1 MVRFQWHVEDNF
13 GAHIRPGAVT
23 VDKDSGVHHVLC
35 EIDIPGHK
43 EASQALFTVPAGYL
57 TEGKVKDVGILLGHG
72 DKADE
77 WQGPLLTQLA
87 VALAKQVRAVQRQ
100 SRVVKSSQGC
110 LLFI

>member
-1 MVRFQWHVEDNF
+1 MVRFQWHVEDGF

-43 EASQALFTVPAGYL
+43 EASQALFTVPPGYL
-57 TEGKVKDVGILLGHG
+57 TEGKVKDVGILVGHG

-87 VALAKQVRAVQRQ
+87 VALAKAGAR
-100 SRVVKSSQGC
+100 
-110 LLFI
+110 